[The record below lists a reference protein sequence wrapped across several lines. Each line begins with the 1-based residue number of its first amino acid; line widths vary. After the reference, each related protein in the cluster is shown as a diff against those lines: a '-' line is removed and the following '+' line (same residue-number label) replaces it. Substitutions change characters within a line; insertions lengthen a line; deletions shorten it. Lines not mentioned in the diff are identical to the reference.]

1 LTPTPAVAGAA
12 IFFLILIWGSTW
24 AAIRIGLQGVPP
36 FTSLFL
42 RFALA
47 SVTLLVLA
55 PRLGAKLSGGK
66 REWKLWIASG
76 LLTFGISYGV
86 VYWSEQWVPSAL
98 ASILFATFPL
108 FVAGLARFFLPGETL
123 RGSAVAGIV
132 LGFVGVGIIFSED
145 LGQLGGPNV
154 ALYSVVML
162 LSPISSALGNVLV
175 KAYGK
180 NIHPLTVTVIP
191 MMIGCGIM
199 GALAVIF
206 ERDLPRRFDALS
218 VGSIVYLAL
227 FGTAL
232 TFTLYFWLLSHL
244 PATKLSLITYGTPIV
259 AVILGDLLLGE
270 KITPRVLAGAGTV
283 IAGVFLAGRK

>member
-1 LTPTPAVAGAA
+1 MTPTPAVAGAA
-12 IFFLILIWGSTW
+12 IFLLILIWGSTW
-24 AAIRIGLQGVPP
+24 AAIRIGLQGMPP

-42 RFALA
+42 RFAVA
-47 SVTLLVLA
+47 SAALLVLA
-55 PRLGAKLSGGK
+55 PHLGAKLSGGK

-76 LLTFGISYGV
+76 LLTFGVSYGV

-108 FVAGLARFFLPGETL
+108 FVAGMARFLLPGETL
-123 RGSAVAGIV
+123 RKSSVAGIV
-132 LGFVGVGIIFSED
+132 LGFLGVGIIFSED

-162 LSPISSALGNVLV
+162 LSPFSSAMGNVLV
-175 KAYGK
+175 KRYGK

-191 MMIGCGIM
+191 MMIGCVIM
-199 GALAVIF
+199 GGLAAIF
-206 ERDLPRRFDALS
+206 EHDLPRRFDAVS
-218 VGSIVYLAL
+218 IGSIVYLAF

-232 TFTLYFWLLSHL
+232 TFTLYFWLLSHF
-244 PATKLSLITYGTPIV
+244 PATKLSLITYGTPVV